1 VHKKPVKKPAA
12 PVATTE
18 PDHRAYRNSPIHA
31 YCPSCGVVE
40 SVRAIQQ
47 EAPASGIGAGV
58 GAVVGGLLGNQVGNG
73 NGRTLAT
80 IAGALGGGYAGNVIE
95 KKRQVTTSYEVIV
108 RMENGNRQRFMMNEQ
123 RWMAG
128 DLVYVDNGNLSPR

>member
-1 VHKKPVKKPAA
+1 
-12 PVATTE
+12 
-18 PDHRAYRNSPIHA
+18 
-31 YCPSCGVVE
+31 
-40 SVRAIQQ
+40 VRAIQQ